1 MNEDK
6 SVNRKCQ
13 LCDKPRKSKLHCAT
27 HYARLRRNGD
37 LDLHYAK
44 SHGMRETPIYLVWT
58 NMLQRCNNK
67 NKPDYPHYGGRGIKV
82 CERWLSFPNFYEDMG
97 ERPTPKHTLD
107 RIDSNGGYTPEN
119 CRWATRHQQQANR
132 RNNNKNIGV
141 FYQEKW
147 NSWLA
152 SIMVNGKKYAKTFS
166 NEQDAIKYRKEL
178 EKMHGIEMFGVQNG

>member
-1 MNEDK
+1 MKCSFDGC
-6 SVNRKCQ
+6 VRKKDARGYCT
-13 LCDKPRKSKLHCAT
+13 T
-27 HYARLRRNGD
+27 HYTRLMKYGD
-37 LDLHYAK
+37 VNFVK
-44 SHGMRETPIYLVWT
+44 KQQTGISKYLAGV
-58 NMLQRCNNK
+58 NYLAMIDRCNSDH
-67 NKPDYPHYGGRGIKV
+67 PAHYKYYKGRGIKV
-82 CERWLSFPNFYEDMG
+82 CDRWLESFTNFLEDMG

-178 EKMHGIEMFGVQNG
+178 EKMHGVELFGVQK